1 METTQNRI
9 WAKAR
14 AFKQTIAAKI
24 FGLAVFLL
32 LLTLGLAGYLLW
44 EVARTEQVLKIVAYQ
59 DLPLTD
65 SISNIH
71 EFGLRR
77 RLAFECWFG
86 DLNATEPNQEVISEA
101 KANYDSFTV
110 KLTNELA

>member
-32 LLTLGLAGYLLW
+32 LLTMGLADRKS
-44 EVARTEQVLKIVAYQ
+44 VV
-59 DLPLTD
+59 
-65 SISNIH
+65 
-71 EFGLRR
+71 
-77 RLAFECWFG
+77 
-86 DLNATEPNQEVISEA
+86 
-101 KANYDSFTV
+101 
-110 KLTNELA
+110 